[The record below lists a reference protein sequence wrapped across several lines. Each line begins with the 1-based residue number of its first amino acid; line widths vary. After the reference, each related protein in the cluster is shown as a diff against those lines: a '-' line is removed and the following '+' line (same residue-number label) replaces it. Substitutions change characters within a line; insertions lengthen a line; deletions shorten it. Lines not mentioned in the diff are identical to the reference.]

1 MILSGVVT
9 ALPLLLFA
17 AAAQRLPMV
26 TMGLLFYLTPAMQL
40 TWGIAVG
47 HEPMP
52 PARVAGLRV
61 DLAGAG
67 GVQRRRIGA
76 GPCRSGLASI
86 VITVT
91 GCKLRHS
98 EDDIMR
104 YCLLMHYQEASELGL
119 TDEEMAPAMA
129 AFDAY
134 ADDLTAAGVLVTT
147 EVLEPVVAATTV
159 TARNGKPEIQDGPFA
174 DTKERLGGIFVIEV
188 ANLDE
193 ALKWA
198 QRNPANDW
206 GSIEIRPVARTYAA
220 DRGWYSP

>member
-1 MILSGVVT
+1 
-9 ALPLLLFA
+9 
-17 AAAQRLPMV
+17 
-26 TMGLLFYLTPAMQL
+26 
-40 TWGIAVG
+40 
-47 HEPMP
+47 
-52 PARVAGLRV
+52 
-61 DLAGAG
+61 
-67 GVQRRRIGA
+67 
-76 GPCRSGLASI
+76 
-86 VITVT
+86 
-91 GCKLRHS
+91 
-98 EDDIMR
+98 MR

-119 TDEEMAPAMA
+119 TEEGMETYGNRVEA

-134 ADDLTAAGVLVTT
+134 AADLTAAGVLVTT

-188 ANLDE
+188 TDLDE

-220 DRGWYSP
+220 DRGWYTP